1 MNEEKNK
8 RKVHYDSIDSELFSD
23 LEKDYKKYKVTPEAV
38 ENAKRMATLI
48 GDSFVVRI
56 DKDSYLRALLGSMY
70 KELNEPSPMDRMYM
84 YKVPCVDE
92 SAVEDPTKFGMII
105 HRDGI
110 DLNLRGMR
118 ACSMSIDLFNHE
130 IPEPPETDIVTII
143 KSVDY
148 DRIEKLLTTRRHTHY
163 LMDSS
168 ILRYLEEKGDTND
181 TYISKING
189 ISGISSR
196 SDMYAANNHKVVPT
210 TRRRHRH
217 R

>member
-8 RKVHYDSIDSELFSD
+8 RKVHYDSIDPELFSD
-23 LEKDYKKYKVTPEAV
+23 LKKDYKKYKVTPEAI

-56 DKDSYLRALLGSMY
+56 DKDTYLRALLGSMY
-70 KELNEPSPMDRMYM
+70 RELNEPSPMDRMYM

-92 SAVEDPTKFGMII
+92 SAVEDPTKFGMVI

-130 IPEPPETDIVTII
+130 IPDPPERDIVSII

-163 LMDSS
+163 LFDSS
-168 ILRYLEEKGDTND
+168 ILRYLEEKGDTNV

-189 ISGISSR
+189 ISGISSH
-196 SDMYAANNHKVVPT
+196 SDMYAANNHKIVPT

>member
-8 RKVHYDSIDSELFSD
+8 RKVHYGSIDPEVFGD
-23 LEKDYKKYKVTPEAV
+23 LEKDYKKYKVTPEAI

-56 DKDSYLRALLGSMY
+56 DKDTYLRALLGSTY
-70 KELNEPSPMDRMYM
+70 RELNEPSPMDRMYM
-84 YKVPCVDE
+84 YRVPCVDE
-92 SAVEDPTKFGMII
+92 SAVEDRTKFGMVI

-130 IPEPPETDIVTII
+130 IPDPPETDIVTII

-148 DRIEKLLTTRRHTHY
+148 ERIEKILATRRHTHY

-168 ILRYLEEKGDTND
+168 IFRYLEEKGDTND
-181 TYISKING
+181 NHISKTYC
-189 ISGISSR
+189 ISGISSHH
-196 SDMYAANNHKVVPT
+196 DMYATNNHKVNPT
-210 TRRRHRH
+210 TRRRNRH
-217 R
+217 H